1 MKKPDSK
8 HTPEPWEATAMSYYY
23 CDECNEEFQLHAI
36 ALGCEH
42 EDELRGWDL
51 KPKVFVVDQGDYFA
65 LNRANAA
72 RIVACVNALAGL
84 NPEAVRELVKAAKL
98 VDAAD
103 EHIKVLRDCFDP
115 DTGEIVYEAVDWG
128 KFGDPGQP
136 YDRAIFALRAALA
149 KLEGK
154 IEA

>member
-84 NPEAVRELVKAAKL
+84 NPEAVRELVQAAKNASAFSL
-98 VDAAD
+98 SPTFDAKATYTRR
-103 EHIKVLRDCFDP
+103 KSS
-115 DTGEIVYEAVDWG
+115 DWESL
-128 KFGDPGQP
+128 K
-136 YDRAIFALRAALA
+136 RALRAALA